1 MDDERSPS
9 PLDVSDPDQ
18 SGAEPVPPSFLALG
32 HVLTG
37 IGAEQDPPI
46 RLDDIHL
53 IRHSFKPS
61 GHDGLR
67 GPEDLTEGR
76 VREYTR
82 SQDISTKRF
91 PADPARYWVVLIAD
105 GKQRSRL
112 YGTFENRGEVLAER
126 TKTNRY
132 WDLRASTF
140 LAPLVDRLVV
150 GWSSPRSWHR
160 RATSAANLPILE
172 IADRDKVPFPGFDR
186 VLLTHHELGEMVSD
200 HRYADWR
207 AALSEVQGIYL
218 ITDSSNGKN
227 YVGKAAGAER
237 ILGRWMSYGRDG
249 HGGNV
254 ALREL
259 AYSSVGSGDGANVRT
274 DHARHLVFS
283 ILRVFGP
290 STSSSEVD
298 AAESHYKRAL
308 MTREFGLNRN

>member
-1 MDDERSPS
+1 MDDERLPT
-9 PLDVSDPDQ
+9 PVDASDAGQ
-18 SGAEPVPPSFLALG
+18 SGAESVPPAFLTLG

-37 IGAEQDPPI
+37 MGAEQNPPI
-46 RLDDIHL
+46 GLDDIHL
-53 IRHSFKPS
+53 IRHSFRPS
-61 GHDGLR
+61 AHDALR
-67 GPEDLTEGR
+67 GPEDLTEAR

-82 SQDISTKRF
+82 SQDISTSRF
-91 PADPARYWVVLIAD
+91 PAHPARYWVVLIAD

-112 YGTFENRGEVLAER
+112 YGTFENGGEVLAER
-126 TKTNRY
+126 TDTNRY
-132 WDLRASTF
+132 WDLRPSTF
-140 LAPLVDRLVV
+140 LTPLVDRLVV
-150 GWSSPRSWHR
+150 GWSSPRSWNR
-160 RATSAANLPILE
+160 RAANAASLPILE

-200 HRYADWR
+200 HRYTDWR

-218 ITDSSNGKN
+218 VTDSSNGKN
-227 YVGKAAGAER
+227 YVGKADGAER
-237 ILGRWMSYGRDG
+237 ILGRWMSYVRDG

-259 AYSSVGSGDGANVRT
+259 AFSNVGSGDQAKEKT
-274 DHARHLVFS
+274 YHARHFVFS